1 MPDDYFR
8 MWPEWFCRRIEN
20 SSPPTNNG
28 DAANKKYVD
37 DENAKQ
43 LNLTGGT
50 MTGDIDLGNN
60 KLQAELVKK
69 ADLSTVING
78 LDGKVDKDTVMLLD
92 GSKAMTGDMDMGE
105 PSHFNSRNKQIKFVG
120 DPTDP
125 TDCSTKRYVD
135 NHSSRGVSIRLSND
149 LSNRVKPFKLI
160 FDFRKHYYS
169 SRFGINIYQGDKSEY
184 TVAIELWWKSNKID
198 HNTTSLSA
206 ASSVE
211 TVSRQLMNRFLNYVR
226 SIVHMTKWSDTSPN
240 YLMVDVV
247 FKNKSG
253 MVDYNRLDIW
263 VDVYGSKGYH
273 NDLPVKDV
281 WEKLYSKVHNCF
293 IHFNA
298 PLMIDPPKTSLSPT
312 PKHYVDEA
320 TRKRW
325 YRGKLALYQDNRVEF
340 YVNGTSGHTSNVHQR
355 DNADFTVNYS
365 KGELTEDRVNE
376 LKTLY
381 KFYHKKY
388 WTFKTMHRI
397 MNRKHIIGQVTSVGL
412 VATGTIVGGVTLN
425 PIILGS
431 LQTLIKHGGTFV
443 TGDSPTIE
451 APDPLRGDVSPEER
465 PAEEL
470 RSISPHEKS
479 PVRRKMSR
487 FREILIDCVTF
498 TLSYS
503 QRIGTYLLKKMPFR
517 WPNTCQD
524 VMLTTEVAQ
533 RRPRCPA
540 DYEEIARVL
549 SPIFLEDKKPVV
561 LSWRACRERM
571 NGLISKYLEEDKKAL
586 KRIRSGTEE
595 EYSELIQLLEDI
607 NTFRKDMEDEA
618 KKAYETKRR
627 KEKDDREKGEEMR
640 EAALIGMAKRENA
653 TSSSSSEN
661 SSSDESS
668 KENEASAIT
677 SKPAKGQKNK
687 KRASKLTALEMLEEI
702 NKQKAVLKEKELEQR
717 RLELE
722 FQKRKYE
729 DEAKERKERL
739 DQELEERRL
748 LFALLK
754 DKF

>member
-1 MPDDYFR
+1 
-8 MWPEWFCRRIEN
+8 
-20 SSPPTNNG
+20 
-28 DAANKKYVD
+28 
-37 DENAKQ
+37 
-43 LNLTGGT
+43 
-50 MTGDIDLGNN
+50 
-60 KLQAELVKK
+60 
-69 ADLSTVING
+69 
-78 LDGKVDKDTVMLLD
+78 
-92 GSKAMTGDMDMGE
+92 
-105 PSHFNSRNKQIKFVG
+105 
-120 DPTDP
+120 
-125 TDCSTKRYVD
+125 
-135 NHSSRGVSIRLSND
+135 
-149 LSNRVKPFKLI
+149 
-160 FDFRKHYYS
+160 
-169 SRFGINIYQGDKSEY
+169 
-184 TVAIELWWKSNKID
+184 
-198 HNTTSLSA
+198 
-206 ASSVE
+206 
-211 TVSRQLMNRFLNYVR
+211 
-226 SIVHMTKWSDTSPN
+226 
-240 YLMVDVV
+240 
-247 FKNKSG
+247 
-253 MVDYNRLDIW
+253 
-263 VDVYGSKGYH
+263 
-273 NDLPVKDV
+273 
-281 WEKLYSKVHNCF
+281 
-293 IHFNA
+293 
-298 PLMIDPPKTSLSPT
+298 
-312 PKHYVDEA
+312 
-320 TRKRW
+320 
-325 YRGKLALYQDNRVEF
+325 
-340 YVNGTSGHTSNVHQR
+340 
-355 DNADFTVNYS
+355 
-365 KGELTEDRVNE
+365 
-376 LKTLY
+376 
-381 KFYHKKY
+381 
-388 WTFKTMHRI
+388 
-397 MNRKHIIGQVTSVGL
+397 
-412 VATGTIVGGVTLN
+412 
-425 PIILGS
+425 
-431 LQTLIKHGGTFV
+431 
-443 TGDSPTIE
+443 
-451 APDPLRGDVSPEER
+451 
-465 PAEEL
+465 
-470 RSISPHEKS
+470 
-479 PVRRKMSR
+479 
-487 FREILIDCVTF
+487 
-498 TLSYS
+498 
-503 QRIGTYLLKKMPFR
+503 MPFR

-586 KRIRSGTEE
+586 KRSGTEE